1 MAPSTAA
8 ADACSNTY
16 TAIMRVILSSPWLG
30 GRSAGLAVDA
40 FEESVQDL
48 LAADL
53 VFAGGVGTLALQG
66 WPNLMVVTKKV
77 QDSQIDS

>member
-1 MAPSTAA
+1 M
-8 ADACSNTY
+8 
-16 TAIMRVILSSPWLG
+16 
-30 GRSAGLAVDA
+30 AVDA